1 MNSLDTLLDPPFAK
15 DPPVKLDIRAKTLG
29 LVYAILAGIST
40 FFGVIGVLG
49 VSAITAVANTGALF
63 LVGTVIN
70 LVGSALVAW
79 GGYQMY
85 QGVRDGKRLVIYGL
99 VASAVGS
106 LIAALG
112 NLGLGGWIV
121 NAVILFVLYYL
132 VIISRFEGE
141 PKLVANVPPPPAER
155 REGPPPAP

>member
-1 MNSLDTLLDPPFAK
+1 MNSLDMLLDPPFAK

-29 LVYAILAGIST
+29 LIYAILAGIST
-40 FFGVIGVLG
+40 VFGVIGVLG
-49 VSAITAVANTGALF
+49 LSAVTAVANTGALF

-99 VASAVGS
+99 VTSAVGS

-112 NLGLGGWIV
+112 NGALGGWIV

-132 VIISRFEGE
+132 VIISRSEGE
-141 PKLVANVPPPPAER
+141 PKLVANVPAPPAER
-155 REGPPPAP
+155 REGPPAP